1 MPPQRLLAPAGTLQA
16 DKRPQDA
23 RFGYALAA
31 VPDLNH
37 DGFGDAVVGAPLE
50 DGHRGALYV
59 YHGAPGTLL
68 PQYKQVRRDWEVLGG
83 GTTLYEP
90 AVKPPLTSPLSASA
104 SRRRRWMPPSA
115 ISGAAWTGGWTW
127 TGTGWWTW
135 RWGRR
140 GQPCCCGESWGRGH
154 VVGTERGHRGATL
167 LRPAWH
173 LPHRPVPQ
181 FPLATRRRAW
191 GWGRDGR
198 GVTLSPRCQLPPHR
212 PGHHVAD
219 GGTGGHQRHPAEL
232 PARRHRRR
240 LPAGQGLLPRR
251 DPCPGPAGQ
260 GHRWVLGTGRGGGTE
275 HPRVS
280 PEHPRVSVDVPGAP
294 TRLPRSIPGVSPT
307 PRVSP
312 GADPRP
318 CPHPELRF
326 NVSLEEGAPGAR
338 AAFDSGAR
346 RLLQRHL
353 ELSPGRASCLRFPFH
368 VLVSRGR
375 TLPGARVAPAAPR
388 G

>member
-90 AVKPPLTSPLSASA
+90 AVKPALTSPLSASA

-140 GQPCCCGESWGRGH
+140 GRPCCCGESWGRGH
-154 VVGTERGHRGATL
+154 AAGTERGHRGATL

-173 LPHRPVPQ
+173 LPRRPVPQ

-280 PEHPRVSVDVPGAP
+280 VDVPGAP
-294 TRLPRSIPGVSPT
+294 TRLPRSIPGASLGCPQPHGCPQALTPVPVPTQSSGSTSPWRRGRRGLGPPST
-307 PRVSP
+307 R
-312 GADPRP
+312 
-318 CPHPELRF
+318 
-326 NVSLEEGAPGAR
+326 APGACCSVTSSCRR
-338 AAFDSGAR
+338 AEAAACA
-346 RLLQRHL
+346 
-353 ELSPGRASCLRFPFH
+353 SPST
-368 VLVSRGR
+368 SW
-375 TLPGARVAPAAPR
+375 
-388 G
+388 